1 MARPLI
7 GILGNYYL
15 VNDDYPVQ
23 ASGEMNIDAIS
34 EVCDGISVIVPSL
47 PNNATSEELAD
58 ICDGF
63 VFTGGR
69 PNVHPKFYGHEAT
82 SAHGI
87 FDLNRDE
94 VTLPLI
100 KHCIKIGKPILG
112 ICRGFQ
118 EFNVA
123 FGGTLHPEIRDLD
136 GRINHRMPPEGTLDE
151 KFAPRHTIDFKAA
164 GPFSKIIGKTQVMV
178 NSLHGQGIDEPGQGI
193 ILDGFA
199 PDGTPEALYIQ
210 DSKSFCL
217 AVQWH
222 PEWNAKLDEVSSPIF
237 EAFGK
242 ALRDKNFLQ

>member
-7 GILGNYYL
+7 GIVGNYYV

-23 ASGEMNIDAIS
+23 ASGEMNIEAVSDICDA
-34 EVCDGISVIVPSL
+34 VSVIVPSI
-47 PNNATSEELAD
+47 PKNAKPEELVE

-63 VFTGGR
+63 IFTGGR
-69 PNVHPKFYGHEAT
+69 PNVHPKFYGQEET
-82 SAHGI
+82 LAHGI

-100 KHCIKIGKPILG
+100 KHCVEVGKPILG

-123 FGGTLHPEIRDLD
+123 YGGTLHPEIRELE
-136 GRINHRMPPEGTLDE
+136 GRMNHRMPLEGTLEE
-151 KFAPRHTIDFKAA
+151 KFAIRHSINFVAE
-164 GPFSKIIGKTQVMV
+164 GRFSKVLRASRVMV
-178 NSLHGQGIDEPGQGI
+178 NSLHGQGIDIPGERI
-193 ILDGFA
+193 VLDGFA
-199 PDGTPEALYIQ
+199 DDGTPEALYIRNAAAF
-210 DSKSFCL
+210 SL

-222 PEWNAKLDEVSSPIF
+222 PEWNAKCDPVSAPIF

-242 ALRDKNFLQ
+242 ALRGKNFI

>member
-7 GILGNYYL
+7 GIVGNYYV

-34 EVCDGISVIVPSL
+34 DVCDGISVIVPSL
-47 PNNATSEELAD
+47 PYNATSVELAD

-69 PNVHPKFYGHEAT
+69 PNVHPKFYGHKAT
-82 SAHGI
+82 AAHGI
-87 FDLNRDE
+87 FDLNRDA

-136 GRINHRMPPEGTLDE
+136 GRMNHRMPPEGTLEE
-151 KFAPRHTIDFKAA
+151 KFALKHAIDFKPA
-164 GPFSKIIGKTQVMV
+164 GPFSKILGKTNVMV
-178 NSLHGQGIDEPGQGI
+178 NSLHGQGIDAPGQGI

-222 PEWNAKLDEVSSPIF
+222 PEWNAKLDEVSSAIF
-237 EAFGK
+237 EAFGR
-242 ALRDKNFLQ
+242 ALRGQEFL

>member
-7 GILGNYYL
+7 GIVGNYYV

-47 PNNATSEELAD
+47 PNNATSAELAD

-82 SAHGI
+82 AAHGI
-87 FDLNRDE
+87 FDLNRDA

-123 FGGTLHPEIRDLD
+123 FGGTLYPEIRDLD
-136 GRINHRMPPEGTLDE
+136 GRINHRMPPEGTLEE
-151 KFAPRHTIDFKAA
+151 KFALRHTIDFKAA
-164 GPFSKIIGKTQVMV
+164 GPFSKILGKTNVMV
-178 NSLHGQGIDEPGQGI
+178 NSLHGQGIDAPGQGI

-210 DSKSFCL
+210 DAKSFCL

-242 ALRDKNFLQ
+242 ALRGQNFI